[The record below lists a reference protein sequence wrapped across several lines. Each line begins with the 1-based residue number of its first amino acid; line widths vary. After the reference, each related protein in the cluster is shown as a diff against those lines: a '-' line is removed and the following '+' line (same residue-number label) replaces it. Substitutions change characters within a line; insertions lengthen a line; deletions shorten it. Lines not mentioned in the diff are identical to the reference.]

1 LVRHRIRCKT
11 RSTSQR
17 LSGRSWLENTFSGR
31 ILPILPDGGNSSSRS
46 LRKKKVGETVQ
57 LPDGRQAEILKHIDH
72 EMASKRTFAF
82 SWKLQCDDGQTVFI
96 KRLGKFRDSPSAD
109 RHEPN
114 LFEQKMS
121 HTVPTPSRVGIKG
134 YVHDLPRAREFYEH
148 ALGLEVRK
156 QSSDFVNFA
165 GTFALIALPIRGVH
179 AEVFRPFANEGR
191 NVIYIETQ
199 DPKAILKSV
208 RRRKAT
214 IVTDPRSAMSR
225 EYLRSYPLW
234 PGNVQH
240 RPHSGRPLQR
250 PLHIVEASGT
260 PEAVR
265 LGFDNVGIGLRAK
278 LIQRL
283 QWSLA
288 HP

>member
-1 LVRHRIRCKT
+1 
-11 RSTSQR
+11 
-17 LSGRSWLENTFSGR
+17 
-31 ILPILPDGGNSSSRS
+31 LPILPDGGNSSSRS

-82 SWKLQCDDGQTVFI
+82 SWKLQCDDGQTLFI

-214 IVTDPRSAMSR
+214 IVTDLREEAGLMFFRCLDPAGNLVEVYSARTNGKNPCFSA
-225 EYLRSYPLW
+225 EKPS
-234 PGNVQH
+234 Q
-240 RPHSGRPLQR
+240 
-250 PLHIVEASGT
+250 
-260 PEAVR
+260 
-265 LGFDNVGIGLRAK
+265 
-278 LIQRL
+278 
-283 QWSLA
+283 
-288 HP
+288 